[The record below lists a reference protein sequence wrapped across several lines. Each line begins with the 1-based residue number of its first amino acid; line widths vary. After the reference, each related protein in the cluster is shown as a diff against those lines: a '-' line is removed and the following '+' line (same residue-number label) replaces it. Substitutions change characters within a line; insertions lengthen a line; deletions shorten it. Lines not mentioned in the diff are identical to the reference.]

1 MDLGIVNHAS
11 LGPESGNFGIKG
23 IKGRIKGHHT
33 YFYFLFV
40 GKSGGELELLKI
52 RYGVP

>member
-23 IKGRIKGHHT
+23 IKGHHT